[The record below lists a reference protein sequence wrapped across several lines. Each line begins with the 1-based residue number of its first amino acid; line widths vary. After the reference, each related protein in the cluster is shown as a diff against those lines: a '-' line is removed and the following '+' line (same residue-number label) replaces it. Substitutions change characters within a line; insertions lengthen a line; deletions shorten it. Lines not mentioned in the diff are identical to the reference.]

1 MNQTV
6 YSLLVFTII
15 IYMGCTG
22 NNTNKQESMKN
33 TRNIYGEAR
42 DFLDKYTDIVELK
55 GDRSAV
61 LIAPAWQGRVM
72 TSTCEGEEGFSFGWI
87 NRELISSGDTME
99 HINPYGGEERLWLG
113 PEGGQYALFFKK
125 GDPFEYEYWRTPALM
140 DTQEFILEKNT
151 DDEAAFMKKGK
162 LLNYS
167 GYEFNFHIRRKI
179 ELLDNA
185 EIESVLG
192 IETGKVNAVAYRS
205 ENILKNTGKTRWSK
219 DKGLISIWMLG
230 MFNVSPSAVVIIPV
244 KEGDE
249 KDLGPVVNDN
259 YFGTIPD
266 DRLQVKENII
276 FFKADGLNRGKIG
289 IPPLRSKNIMASY
302 DQDNNALTILLCD
315 IPGGETEFV
324 NSAWELQ
331 EEPFKG
337 DALNSYNDGPLEDGS
352 IMGPFYELE
361 TSSPALSLNP
371 GEEYNHIQ
379 TTIHITGTTEKLNDI
394 TLKLL
399 GTTLENL

>member
-1 MNQTV
+1 
-6 YSLLVFTII
+6 
-15 IYMGCTG
+15 
-22 NNTNKQESMKN
+22 MKN

>member
-1 MNQTV
+1 
-6 YSLLVFTII
+6 
-15 IYMGCTG
+15 
-22 NNTNKQESMKN
+22 
-33 TRNIYGEAR
+33 
-42 DFLDKYTDIVELK
+42 
-55 GDRSAV
+55 
-61 LIAPAWQGRVM
+61 
-72 TSTCEGEEGFSFGWI
+72 
-87 NRELISSGDTME
+87 
-99 HINPYGGEERLWLG
+99 
-113 PEGGQYALFFKK
+113 
-125 GDPFEYEYWRTPALM
+125 
-140 DTQEFILEKNT
+140 
-151 DDEAAFMKKGK
+151 
-162 LLNYS
+162 
-167 GYEFNFHIRRKI
+167 
-179 ELLDNA
+179 
-185 EIESVLG
+185 
-192 IETGKVNAVAYRS
+192 
-205 ENILKNTGKTRWSK
+205 
-219 DKGLISIWMLG
+219 MLG